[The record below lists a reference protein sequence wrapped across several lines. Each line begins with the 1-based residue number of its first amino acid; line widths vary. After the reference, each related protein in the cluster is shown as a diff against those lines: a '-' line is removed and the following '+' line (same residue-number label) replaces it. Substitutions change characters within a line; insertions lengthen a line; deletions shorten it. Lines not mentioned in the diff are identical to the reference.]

1 MKFNEKC
8 KAAFRE
14 EIASLKNSVV
24 LESQERERHDLEL
37 AAALKRYITKL
48 QSSLHI
54 VNSTATE

>member
-1 MKFNEKC
+1 MQAQMYYHPTITPTKPSP
-8 KAAFRE
+8 ARTH
-14 EIASLKNSVV
+14 SHL
-24 LESQERERHDLEL
+24 QERERHDLEL